1 MAHRIQILMIED
13 DPLDA
18 ELLARALNRAGF
30 VFDWQRV
37 DTEAAYLERLEAAPD
52 LIFSDCNMPQFSG
65 LRALEL
71 LKERGLEIP
80 FIVLSGSIGEKTAE
94 AVMKQGATDC
104 LLKGQSAR
112 LEQTVRQAL
121 DQKRRPD
128 HAPEVTQRSRA

>member
-1 MAHRIQILMIED
+1 MAQRFQILMIED

-30 VFDWQRV
+30 EFDWERV
-37 DTEAAYLERLEAAPD
+37 DTETGFLDKLEAAPD

-94 AVMKQGATDC
+94 AILKQGAAGC
-104 LLKGQSAR
+104 LLKGQPAR

-121 DQKRRPD
+121 DRKKSPD
-128 HAPEVTQRSRA
+128 QA